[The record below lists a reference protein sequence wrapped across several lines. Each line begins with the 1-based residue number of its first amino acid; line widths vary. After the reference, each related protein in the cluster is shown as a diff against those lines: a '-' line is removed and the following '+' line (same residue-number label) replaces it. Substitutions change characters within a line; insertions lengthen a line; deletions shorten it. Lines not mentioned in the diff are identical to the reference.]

1 MAQKWEENGKGSG
14 RSRNRA
20 IIHCIILQ
28 QIEVVQHTTY
38 LQHSPLAHV
47 RCFRCSGRGLPL
59 LMEREL
65 WPVVATQKPP
75 RPHQEVATALL
86 LIAVGAS
93 RHCRRRALLANH
105 SLNFKSRSDR
115 LRLRPQGQRQP
126 YPMDIFSAAKR
137 VSITGKIVIDRAQSL
152 ASGASD
158 SVEEVRER
166 IFATWDR
173 STPLEKQALAM
184 QYKRAAGHT
193 GVITD
198 VRAELLPRSMRL

>member
-14 RSRNRA
+14 RSRKRA

-47 RCFRCSGRGLPL
+47 RCFLCSGRGLPL

-75 RPHQEVATALL
+75 RPHQEVATTLL

-105 SLNFKSRSDR
+105 SQKLNFKSG
-115 LRLRPQGQRQP
+115 P
-126 YPMDIFSAAKR
+126 
-137 VSITGKIVIDRAQSL
+137 ID
-152 ASGASD
+152 
-158 SVEEVRER
+158 
-166 IFATWDR
+166 
-173 STPLEKQALAM
+173 
-184 QYKRAAGHT
+184 
-193 GVITD
+193 
-198 VRAELLPRSMRL
+198 

>member
-1 MAQKWEENGKGSG
+1 MVQKWEENGKGSG
-14 RSRNRA
+14 RSRKRA

-47 RCFRCSGRGLPL
+47 RCFLCSGRGLPL

-105 SLNFKSRSDR
+105 SQKLNFNFFF
-115 LRLRPQGQRQP
+115 Q
-126 YPMDIFSAAKR
+126 
-137 VSITGKIVIDRAQSL
+137 VSN
-152 ASGASD
+152 
-158 SVEEVRER
+158 
-166 IFATWDR
+166 F
-173 STPLEKQALAM
+173 
-184 QYKRAAGHT
+184 
-193 GVITD
+193 
-198 VRAELLPRSMRL
+198 